1 MGNETLA
8 ASAPLRLLCL
18 EHFPFSKTAGSVL
31 FLLRISH
38 PSVIFTAQNTMANRF
53 VRSSKYR
60 HVFGR
65 PTRKEQCYDNIRI
78 SKNAWDTNLI
88 KANPEYLSVNWDS
101 SGGGAFA
108 VIPVNERGRLPERIP
123 LFRGHTAVVL
133 DTDWNPFNDSLIAS
147 GSDDGKVFL
156 WRVPDGFTLHL
167 DVPADEVQDVSPVGK
182 LSGHPKKVG
191 HVLFN
196 PAAENV
202 LASAAGD
209 FTVKLWD
216 IESGSAKLN
225 LKVGEVIQSMSW
237 SADGSLMVT
246 TSRDKKL
253 RIWDTRQ
260 EKPAHEVAG
269 HAGAK
274 NSRAVWMGEHDRV
287 ATTGFSRMSDRQLAL
302 WDIRAPQQ
310 PVDGFQ
316 MLDSISGVCM
326 PFWDD
331 GTQCLYLAGKG
342 DGNIRYYEYEHDKF
356 EYLSE
361 YKSSDPQRGVAFV
374 PKRGVNMHEN
384 EVMRAYK
391 TVNDNYI
398 EPISFIVPRRAE
410 SFQEDIYPPTVGL
423 KPAMS
428 SNEWFEGASGLP
440 PKISLES
447 LYEGQ
452 GIKEVPADAPKPV
465 KKAPEPVKAPEPKPE
480 VAEPS
485 PAATPT
491 IRSPPPS
498 MKDQG
503 ATMMAA
509 ATKFQDSE
517 PVEEDG
523 DDDSSF
529 EEVQKPAERTSA
541 VKPAVAEESKEE
553 PTLAASKARADAEG
567 PEVKAAESPKTSV
580 PDLKS
585 PKLAGDE
592 SGSATDDASSQS
604 MEREMKNMKAMMAQ
618 QSRQL
623 SSLTQTLTELV
634 AEVKALKG
642 S

>member
-1 MGNETLA
+1 M
-8 ASAPLRLLCL
+8 
-18 EHFPFSKTAGSVL
+18 AG
-31 FLLRISH
+31 
-38 PSVIFTAQNTMANRF
+38 RF

-65 PTRKEQCYDNIRI
+65 PTRKEQCYDNVRV

-108 VIPVNERGRLPERIP
+108 VIPTSERGRLPERIP

-133 DTDWNPFNDSLIAS
+133 DTDWNPFHDDLIAS

-156 WRVPDGFTLHL
+156 WRVPEDFRLHL
-167 DVPADEVQDVSPVGK
+167 DVPVDEIKDIGPVGK

-209 FTVKLWD
+209 FTIKLWD
-216 IESGSAKLN
+216 IEAGSSKLS

-237 SADGSLMVT
+237 SANGSLLVT

-302 WDIRAPQQ
+302 WDIRTPQQ

-361 YKSSDPQRGVAFV
+361 YKSADPQRGVAFV

-391 TVNDNYI
+391 TVNDTYI

-410 SFQEDIYPPTVGL
+410 TFQEDIYPPAVGL
-423 KPAMS
+423 KPAMRS
-428 SNEWFEGASGLP
+428 KEWFEGAEKTP

-447 LYEGQ
+447 VYDGQ
-452 GIKEVPADAPKPV
+452 GMKEVPSDAPKPAT
-465 KKAPEPVKAPEPKPE
+465 KAPEPIKVDEPKKEVVEPTPEP
-480 VAEPS
+480 
-485 PAATPT
+485 TPT
-491 IRSPPPS
+491 TIKSPPPP
-498 MKDQG
+498 MKEQG

-509 ATKFQDSE
+509 ATKFQDTE
-517 PVEEDG
+517 PVKEDEN
-523 DDDSSF
+523 DNSSF
-529 EEVQKPAERTSA
+529 EEVQKPVERTSA
-541 VKPAVAEESKEE
+541 TKPAVSEETREE
-553 PTLAASKARADAEG
+553 PALGTSAVEEDV
-567 PEVKAAESPKTSV
+567 PEPKAAATPKPTETELPSQKV
-580 PDLKS
+580 V
-585 PKLAGDE
+585 DE
-592 SGSATDDASSQS
+592 EPVTETGGSSTDSS
-604 MEREMKNMKAMMAQ
+604 EIEIKNLKAMMAQ
-618 QSRQL
+618 QSRQI
-623 SSLTQTLTELV
+623 SSLTKTVTELV
-634 AEVKALKG
+634 AEVKALKA

>member
-1 MGNETLA
+1 
-8 ASAPLRLLCL
+8 
-18 EHFPFSKTAGSVL
+18 
-31 FLLRISH
+31 
-38 PSVIFTAQNTMANRF
+38 MANRF

-65 PTRKEQCYDNIRI
+65 PTRKEQCYDNVRV

-108 VIPVNERGRLPERIP
+108 VIPLNERGRLPERIP

-156 WRVPDGFTLHL
+156 WRVPDDFTLHL
-167 DVPADEVQDVSPVGK
+167 DLPADEVQDIAPVGK

-191 HVLFN
+191 HILFN

-209 FTVKLWD
+209 FTIKLWD
-216 IESGSAKLN
+216 IEAGASKLS

-237 SADGSLMVT
+237 SANGSLLVT

-260 EKPAHEVAG
+260 EKPVHEVAG

-274 NSRAVWMGEHDRV
+274 NSRAVWMGEHDRI

-391 TVNDNYI
+391 TVNDSYI

-410 SFQEDIYPPTVGL
+410 TFQEDIYPPTVGL

-428 SNEWFEGASGLP
+428 SKDWFDGAEGLP

-447 LYEGQ
+447 LYDGA
-452 GIKEVPADAPKPV
+452 GLKEVAADEAQPV
-465 KKAPEPVKAPEPKPE
+465 KKTPEPVKLPEPKSDIAAKSEPE
-480 VAEPS
+480 P
-485 PAATPT
+485 TPT
-491 IRSPPPS
+491 TVRSPPPT
-498 MKDQG
+498 MKEQG

-509 ATKFQDSE
+509 ATKFQDTE
-517 PVEEDG
+517 PVEQDD

-529 EEVQKPAERTSA
+529 EEVQPPVERKSAVQPAAAEVKKDAPTPVTSTVWEDVEAPEPKPASSSLT
-541 VKPAVAEESKEE
+541 VKGTEPKNTPAHTDTADEEPAVPGSG
-553 PTLAASKARADAEG
+553 AASEPLEDEIKNLKA
-567 PEVKAAESPKTSV
+567 
-580 PDLKS
+580 LI
-585 PKLAGDE
+585 
-592 SGSATDDASSQS
+592 
-604 MEREMKNMKAMMAQ
+604 AQ
-618 QSRQL
+618 QSQQL
-623 SSLTQTLTELV
+623 TGLTQTLTELV
-634 AEVKALKG
+634 AEVKALK
-642 S
+642 SS

>member
-1 MGNETLA
+1 
-8 ASAPLRLLCL
+8 
-18 EHFPFSKTAGSVL
+18 
-31 FLLRISH
+31 
-38 PSVIFTAQNTMANRF
+38 MANRF

-156 WRVPDGFTLHL
+156 WRVPDDFTLHL

-553 PTLAASKARADAEG
+553 PTPATSKAQADAEDF
-567 PEVKAAESPKTSV
+567 ETETRATESPKTTV